1 MASSDLGH
9 NHYPADH
16 HHRPIQEEVDDQP
29 LSRPVSTS
37 SGNSQ
42 FFDDTALYLPATTY
56 SNPGRH
62 SRSKLSISTNLGS
75 RPVKPF
81 YGQLNGPAD
90 EEVSAASPDPHDYYR
105 SLHDPFAAGTVG
117 QNNQHD
123 RVKTPRSTNVS
134 KRKSSL
140 SSVWSNGT
148 PTQNVSRTDIR
159 RPYQASP
166 SSQFREGAPISA
178 RSKASSSSLDRPRQA
193 SFQDLVA
200 RFDKGG
206 GPQSGRTRV
215 ETENGSRN
223 VSPAASFGNSDGSSR
238 NVSLSKKGEPQT
250 RSAASRPSQD
260 SVNSS
265 KYRTSQTT
273 YQSLANRR
281 ESVDLAASRKASR
294 SVTDLG
300 PSHPKAPQRPLFGEV
315 VSSNS
320 STGTFSYGIPQPM
333 LRRCSVDSP
342 MHSPNPMFPMT
353 AVDSDTNL
361 SATSPDAWYRGFN
374 SAFNAG
380 ISSCYY
386 DGTQSQHRRV
396 QSDVSTMQRKM
407 PSGPSQSQN
416 MMQRNSP
423 AEAVN
428 PNAGVSSRRNSQSRI
443 PVRRRHSHASDSAT
457 SAPPSCASTIPA
469 GHAPHQGD
477 LSSTPTL
484 PPDSLQVSGS
494 TGRKANHPRRTD
506 SPNNAP
512 ARGTRSRVAQQ
523 GQKSPLLRANI
534 IAPPPKISPPLRSSR
549 PRIPVSNA
557 STTSSRAKTIE
568 RLSTIQKQ
576 NRDHPSPISR
586 SRRPPELENVD
597 LEARRRK
604 ITQAFNKTIRE
615 NAQKEKVAADRR
627 RRARERAQ
635 VEEAAQ
641 RNDSTRTIRPSDV
654 FRRQSGDKDAEREED
669 EGAEDVFQTPAEEFT
684 TSEKSLK
691 AADYTVSAHRVVDTA
706 KENGDC
712 GEGNDSPTLGRPS
725 IFRSRPG
732 SRSDSPSEAND
743 LPPLS
748 AVTADTDGTLFDN
761 EPQIVQNESGS
772 VSRTV
777 LSQIMNL
784 RDLSP
789 ADSSTMSDN
798 GSEQAEK
805 ESIQIMLRNTT
816 YYDHTESPGQEP
828 ETGNDHQQTFLTED
842 KLDQDDKME
851 CCSTSSWTSSIREH
865 SPVEGLMEPT
875 MENSP
880 DHSMQ
885 RRNRHSPFSTK
896 SNGGGSAG
904 SQSAAEAD
912 AFKSVSRVLE
922 KEFSTTSV
930 NRNHFGDIYQKI
942 LEQSP
947 DLARQG
953 GWDTQRVT
961 QLCLQVMDR
970 GKYERL
976 SKVSSPLK
984 RSQEAT
990 RQVSVSVSAS
1000 ASPRPES
1007 VTPEKYVQGHKY
1019 RASLNNAED
1028 FAFTS
1033 PSIVDWMQFA
1043 AADSPIDDRE
1053 GTAPPL
1059 PPKDSES
1066 SAARDGALTPKA
1078 EHSSGLSSLGLNI
1091 HIRSPSKTSSSPVLT
1106 PPRPPSHSP
1115 PPIPYSSRSIDE
1127 TSASFVQSPS
1137 IYDHTPHSSNLP
1149 PKSFSPQPPTVPRRI
1164 TSLSQMASPYNS
1176 PEALTFS
1183 KESMIAVSGSY
1194 PSLERSS
1201 LERRSLE
1208 RRSLERSSLEQPTLD
1223 SASQRASP
1231 SPEQKRVTRR
1241 KFVIKELVDTEAS
1254 FGRDMSVVDDIYKG
1268 TSSSCLDLSAEDVK
1282 ILFGNSA
1289 EIVKFSIEFLDSL
1302 KQAAK
1307 SVYIMP
1313 KSQRFRSQR
1322 NSRAASA
1329 STLATTGSDD
1339 KAGTETN
1346 QTTDFEKDHRT
1357 DIGEAFRNNL
1367 GAMEKVYTIYLKNH
1381 DAANRKLQSLQQNP
1395 KVEIWLRE
1403 CRQYAADLTNAWD
1416 LDSLLVKPVQRLL
1429 KYPLLLS
1436 QLLESTPDDHPDREA
1451 IKGALRDLT
1460 EISIRIN
1467 DMKKHSELVEQG
1479 LKRNRKESDVRGGIS
1494 KVINRQTEKLKQNVG
1509 VSKVVE
1515 DREYAQVRER
1525 YTENLTRLIL
1535 VREDVRTYMSVA
1547 SRTTQRF
1554 NEFALAVDG
1563 WIDVSHTTYPE
1574 KESRWRQF
1582 GMIVRE
1588 LVAVAIPEHIGAIQ
1602 KVVVDPMTAA
1612 AKMLETLLKDAKGLI
1627 QKRDKKSIDYARWKN
1642 MKDRGEKI
1650 DKKTSDRMEEW
1661 EALNREAKGRMLKLI
1676 DLTSQVVQ
1684 GCLRSYVQ
1692 IQCTW
1697 QMIWQ
1702 RKLAAVVGVSPSDVS
1717 KIAKEWQEDFDYHEA
1732 QALSL
1737 GICNGSLLAE
1747 VVNLVTFATP
1757 ISNFD
1762 GASSPR
1768 QPSWNGAGK
1777 RSFSINSDASPN
1789 FSTEFTPRHS
1799 GSFTASPMAETYD
1812 RASHSLP
1819 ATRMRGVSA
1828 TSGPSTASD
1837 IVLRN
1842 GSTPALNNTT
1852 NQGAPLN
1859 RPSTSAG
1866 SSGHRSP
1873 MPPRLS
1879 LDAPSPTIGTIKL
1892 KSSMTRPDSGSTFY
1906 SANGGHAADSGTFPT
1921 SSNPHTA
1928 TGSTSS
1934 DAFSSALPMSESPFT
1949 MTPPITTASTN
1960 NGEHRI
1966 DVLFL
1971 AASVY
1976 EFNIDRSRREAGF
1989 PYLTYVTGEIF
2000 DVIAERGELWL
2011 ARNQDDPEKQI
2022 GWIWNK
2028 HFAKLTET

>member
-9 NHYPADH
+9 NRYPVDH
-16 HHRPIQEEVDDQP
+16 HHRPKQEEFDDQ
-29 LSRPVSTS
+29 LLTRPVSTS

-56 SNPGRH
+56 TNPGRH
-62 SRSKLSISTNLGS
+62 LRSKLSISTNLGA

-81 YGQLNGPAD
+81 YGQIDGPAD
-90 EEVSAASPDPHDYYR
+90 EEVSEASPDPHEYYR

-123 RVKTPRSTNVS
+123 RVRTARSNNVS
-134 KRKSSL
+134 KPKSSL
-140 SSVWSNGT
+140 SSVRSNGA
-148 PTQNVSRTDIR
+148 PTQNTSRTDIR
-159 RPYQASP
+159 QPYQASP
-166 SSQFREGAPISA
+166 SSQFREGALISA
-178 RSKASSSSLDRPRQA
+178 RSKASLPSLDKPRQA

-200 RFDKGG
+200 RFDRGG
-206 GPQSGRTRV
+206 GSQSVQTKV
-215 ETENGSRN
+215 EIGNGSRN
-223 VSPAASFGNSDGSSR
+223 ISPAASIGNSDGSSR
-238 NVSLSKKGEPQT
+238 NVSLSKKGQTKT
-250 RSAASRPSQD
+250 RSAVHRPSQD

-265 KYRTSQTT
+265 KHKTSQVA
-273 YQSLANRR
+273 YQSPANRR
-281 ESVDLAASRKASR
+281 ESVDLGVSRTASR
-294 SVTDLG
+294 SVTDLR
-300 PSHPKAPQRPLFGEV
+300 PSHPKAPRRPLFGEV
-315 VSSNS
+315 VSSNP
-320 STGTFSYGIPQPM
+320 TKGTFSYGISQPV
-333 LRRCSVDSP
+333 LRRGSVDSP
-342 MHSPNPMFPMT
+342 MHSPNSMFPKS
-353 AVDSDTNL
+353 AVDSEANL

-374 SAFNAG
+374 PTLNAG
-380 ISSCYY
+380 TSGCHY
-386 DGTQSQHRRV
+386 DGTESQHRRA
-396 QSDVSTMQRKM
+396 QSDVSAMQRSM
-407 PSGPSQSQN
+407 QSEPSQIQN
-416 MMQRNSP
+416 MMQRKSP
-423 AEAVN
+423 VEAVN
-428 PNAGVSSRRNSQSRI
+428 PNAGMGSRRNSQSRI

-457 SAPPSCASTIPA
+457 SAPHSRTSTVPT
-469 GHAPHQGD
+469 GHATHQGD
-477 LSSTPTL
+477 LSSTPMS
-484 PPDSLQVSGS
+484 PPDASQASGS
-494 TGRKANHPRRTD
+494 PRRKVDPPRRTD

-512 ARGTRSRVAQQ
+512 ARGSRNRAAQQ
-523 GQKSPLLRANI
+523 DQKSPLLRANI

-549 PRIPVSNA
+549 PRIPLSNA

-568 RLSTIQKQ
+568 RLSTMQKQ
-576 NRDHPSPISR
+576 NRDHPSSIPR
-586 SRRPPELENVD
+586 SRRPPELDNVD

-641 RNDSTRTIRPSDV
+641 RNDSTRTIRPADV
-654 FRRQSGDKDAEREED
+654 FRRQSADKDAGPEEV
-669 EGAEDVFQTPAEEFT
+669 EGGGDVFRTPGEEFT
-684 TSEKSLK
+684 ASEKSLRV
-691 AADYTVSAHRVVDTA
+691 ADYTVSAHRAIDTA
-706 KENGDC
+706 QENGES

-725 IFRSRPG
+725 VFRSRPG

-743 LPPLS
+743 MPPLS

-761 EPQIVQNESGS
+761 EPQIEQTEPSS
-772 VSRTV
+772 VSGTV

-789 ADSSTMSDN
+789 TDSPAMSDN

-816 YYDHTESPGQEP
+816 YYDHTESPSQER
-828 ETGNDHQQTFLTED
+828 ETEHDHQQTFLTED
-842 KLDQDDKME
+842 KLDQDKME
-851 CCSTSSWTSSIREH
+851 QCSSTGSWTSSIRER
-865 SPVEGLMEPT
+865 SSVEGFGEPT
-875 MENSP
+875 VEKSP
-880 DHSMQ
+880 DHSIQ

-896 SNGGGSAG
+896 SNRGGSVG

-912 AFKSVSRVLE
+912 AYKSVSRVLE
-922 KEFSTTSV
+922 KEYSTTSV

-961 QLCLQVMDR
+961 QLCLQEIDR
-970 GKYERL
+970 SKYERL
-976 SKVSSPLK
+976 SKVSSPFK
-984 RSQEAT
+984 RSQET
-990 RQVSVSVSAS
+990 SDQVS
-1000 ASPRPES
+1000 ASPRPDS
-1007 VTPEKYVQGHKY
+1007 VAPEKYVQGHKY

-1043 AADSPIDDRE
+1043 AADSPTEDRE

-1059 PPKDSES
+1059 PPKDSKAS
-1066 SAARDGALTPKA
+1066 SARDGALTPKA
-1078 EHSSGLSSLGLNI
+1078 EHNSELSSVGLNI
-1091 HIRSPSKTSSSPVLT
+1091 HIRSPTKTAVSPT
-1106 PPRPPSHSP
+1106 PPPLRPPSHSP
-1115 PPIPYSSRSIDE
+1115 PPVPYLSRSIDE
-1127 TSASFVQSPS
+1127 SSAAFGQSPS
-1137 IYDHTPHSSNLP
+1137 IYDDTPHSSNFP
-1149 PKSFSPQPPTVPRRI
+1149 HKSLSPQHPPVPRRI
-1164 TSLSQMASPYNS
+1164 TSLSRMASPYNF
-1176 PEALTFS
+1176 PEGLPSSS
-1183 KESMIAVSGSY
+1183 KDSMIATSGSY
-1194 PSLERSS
+1194 PSERPS
-1201 LERRSLE
+1201 LERPNLERPSLE
-1208 RRSLERSSLEQPTLD
+1208 EPTLD
-1223 SASQRASP
+1223 LASQRASP
-1231 SPEQKRVTRR
+1231 SPEQKRVIRR
-1241 KFVIKELVDTEAS
+1241 KHVIKELVDTEAS

-1289 EIVKFSIEFLDSL
+1289 QIVKFSIDFLDSL

-1313 KSQRFRSQR
+1313 KSQRFQSQR
-1322 NSRAASA
+1322 ASRAASA
-1329 STLATTGSDD
+1329 STLATTTSDD
-1339 KAGTETN
+1339 QAGTETD
-1346 QTTDFEKDHRT
+1346 QPTEFEKDHRT
-1357 DIGEAFRNNL
+1357 HIGEAFKKNL
-1367 GAMEKVYTIYLKNH
+1367 GAMEKVYTVYLKNH
-1381 DAANRKLQSLQQNP
+1381 DAANRKLQSLQQSAT
-1395 KVEIWLRE
+1395 VEIWLKE

-1429 KYPLLLS
+1429 KYPLLIG

-1451 IKGALRDLT
+1451 IKDALRELT
-1460 EISIRIN
+1460 EISVRIN
-1467 DMKKHSELVEQG
+1467 EMKKHSELVEQG

-1515 DREYAQVRER
+1515 DREYAQVRDR
-1525 YTENLTRLIL
+1525 YAENLAHLIV
-1535 VREDVRTYMSVA
+1535 VREDVRTYMGVA

-1554 NEFALAVDG
+1554 NELALAVDG
-1563 WIDVSHTTYPE
+1563 WIDVGHTNYPE

-1588 LVAVAIPEHIGAIQ
+1588 LVTVAIPEHIGAIQ

-1612 AKMLETLLKDAKGLI
+1612 AKMLETLSKDPKGLI

-1661 EALNREAKGRMLKLI
+1661 EALNREAKDRMLKLI
-1676 DLTSQVVQ
+1676 DLTGHLAQ

-1692 IQCTW
+1692 IQRTW

-1702 RKLAAVVGVSPSDVS
+1702 RKLAAVVGVSTPDVS

-1737 GICNGSLLAE
+1737 GICNGSLVSE

-1819 ATRMRGVSA
+1819 APRMRGVSA
-1828 TSGPSTASD
+1828 ASGPSTLSEI
-1837 IVLRN
+1837 IVRN
-1842 GSTPALNNTT
+1842 GSTTALNNTA
-1852 NQGAPLN
+1852 NQGASIN

-1879 LDAPSPTIGTIKL
+1879 LDAPSPTIGVIKP
-1892 KSSMTRPDSGSTFY
+1892 KTTTARPDSGSTFY
-1906 SANGGHAADSGTFPT
+1906 SANGGRAPGSETLSP
-1921 SSNPHTA
+1921 SPIPHT
-1928 TGSTSS
+1928 TTDSITS
-1934 DAFSSALPMSESPFT
+1934 DVFSSALPMSESPFT
-1949 MTPPITTASTN
+1949 ATPSTTTTSTN
-1960 NGEHRI
+1960 NEDRRI

>member
-1 MASSDLGH
+1 M
-9 NHYPADH
+9 
-16 HHRPIQEEVDDQP
+16 
-29 LSRPVSTS
+29 
-37 SGNSQ
+37 
-42 FFDDTALYLPATTY
+42 F
-56 SNPGRH
+56 
-62 SRSKLSISTNLGS
+62 SRS
-75 RPVKPF
+75 
-81 YGQLNGPAD
+81 
-90 EEVSAASPDPHDYYR
+90 
-105 SLHDPFAAGTVG
+105 
-117 QNNQHD
+117 
-123 RVKTPRSTNVS
+123 
-134 KRKSSL
+134 
-140 SSVWSNGT
+140 
-148 PTQNVSRTDIR
+148 
-159 RPYQASP
+159 
-166 SSQFREGAPISA
+166 
-178 RSKASSSSLDRPRQA
+178 
-193 SFQDLVA
+193 
-200 RFDKGG
+200 
-206 GPQSGRTRV
+206 
-215 ETENGSRN
+215 
-223 VSPAASFGNSDGSSR
+223 
-238 NVSLSKKGEPQT
+238 
-250 RSAASRPSQD
+250 
-260 SVNSS
+260 
-265 KYRTSQTT
+265 
-273 YQSLANRR
+273 
-281 ESVDLAASRKASR
+281 
-294 SVTDLG
+294 
-300 PSHPKAPQRPLFGEV
+300 
-315 VSSNS
+315 
-320 STGTFSYGIPQPM
+320 
-333 LRRCSVDSP
+333 
-342 MHSPNPMFPMT
+342 
-353 AVDSDTNL
+353 AVDSDANL

-374 SAFNAG
+374 PALNAG
-380 ISSCYY
+380 ASGCQY
-386 DGTQSQHRRV
+386 DGTESQHRRA
-396 QSDVSTMQRKM
+396 QSDVSAMQRSM
-407 PSGPSQSQN
+407 QSGPSQIQN
-416 MMQRNSP
+416 MMQGNLP

-428 PNAGVSSRRNSQSRI
+428 PNAGVGSRRNSQSRI

-457 SAPPSCASTIPA
+457 SAPHSRTSAIPA
-469 GHAPHQGD
+469 GHATHQGD
-477 LSSTPTL
+477 LSSTPMS
-484 PPDSLQVSGS
+484 PPDSSQASGS
-494 TGRKANHPRRTD
+494 PRRKVTSPRRTD
-506 SPNNAP
+506 SPSNAP
-512 ARGTRSRVAQQ
+512 ARGTRNRAAQQ

-576 NRDHPSPISR
+576 NRDHPSSISR
-586 SRRPPELENVD
+586 SRRPPELDNVD

-641 RNDSTRTIRPSDV
+641 RNDSTRTIRPADV
-654 FRRQSGDKDAEREED
+654 FRRQSADKDAGPEED
-669 EGAEDVFQTPAEEFT
+669 EGGGDVFRTPGEEFT
-684 TSEKSLK
+684 ASEKSLRV
-691 AADYTVSAHRVVDTA
+691 ADHSVSAHRVIDTA
-706 KENGDC
+706 QENGES

-725 IFRSRPG
+725 VLLSRPG

-761 EPQIVQNESGS
+761 EPQIEQTEPGS
-772 VSRTV
+772 VHGTV

-784 RDLSP
+784 RDSSP
-789 ADSSTMSDN
+789 ADSPAMSDN

-828 ETGNDHQQTFLTED
+828 ETEHDHQQTFLTED
-842 KLDQDDKME
+842 KLDQDKME
-851 CCSTSSWTSSIREH
+851 QCSSTSSWTSSIRER
-865 SPVEGLMEPT
+865 SSVEGLVEPT
-875 MENSP
+875 VEKSP
-880 DHSMQ
+880 DHSIQ
-885 RRNRHSPFSTK
+885 RRNRHSPLSTK
-896 SNGGGSAG
+896 SNRGGSAG

-912 AFKSVSRVLE
+912 AYKSVSRVLE
-922 KEFSTTSV
+922 KEYSTTSV

-961 QLCLQVMDR
+961 QLCLQEIDR
-970 GKYERL
+970 SKYERL
-976 SKVSSPLK
+976 SKVSSPFK
-984 RSQEAT
+984 RSQET
-990 RQVSVSVSAS
+990 THQVS

-1043 AADSPIDDRE
+1043 AADSPTEDRE

-1059 PPKDSES
+1059 PPKDSKTS
-1066 SAARDGALTPKA
+1066 FARDGALTPKA
-1078 EHSSGLSSLGLNI
+1078 EHSSELSSVGLNI
-1091 HIRSPSKTSSSPVLT
+1091 HIRSPTKTPLSPT
-1106 PPRPPSHSP
+1106 PPPPRPPSHSP
-1115 PPIPYSSRSIDE
+1115 PPVPYLSRSIDE
-1127 TSASFVQSPS
+1127 SSATFVQSPS
-1137 IYDHTPHSSNLP
+1137 VYDNTPHSSNFP
-1149 PKSFSPQPPTVPRRI
+1149 HKSFSPQPPPVPRRV
-1164 TSLSQMASPYNS
+1164 TSLSRMASPYNF
-1176 PEALTFS
+1176 PEGLLSSS
-1183 KESMIAVSGSY
+1183 KDSMIATSGSY
-1194 PSLERSS
+1194 PSLERPS
-1201 LERRSLE
+1201 LERPSLE
-1208 RRSLERSSLEQPTLD
+1208 EPTLD

-1231 SPEQKRVTRR
+1231 SPEQKRVIRR
-1241 KFVIKELVDTEAS
+1241 KHVIKELVDTEAS

-1289 EIVKFSIEFLDSL
+1289 QLVKFSIDFLDSL

-1313 KSQRFRSQR
+1313 KSQRFQSQR
-1322 NSRAASA
+1322 ASRAASA
-1329 STLATTGSDD
+1329 STLATTASDD
-1339 KAGTETN
+1339 QAGTEIG
-1346 QTTDFEKDHRT
+1346 QTTEFEKDHRT
-1357 DIGEAFRNNL
+1357 HIGEAFKNNL
-1367 GAMEKVYTIYLKNH
+1367 GAMEKVYTVYLKNH
-1381 DAANRKLQSLQQNP
+1381 DAANRKLQSLQQSP
-1395 KVEIWLRE
+1395 TVEIWLKE

-1429 KYPLLLS
+1429 KYPLLLG

-1451 IKGALRDLT
+1451 IKDALRELT
-1460 EISIRIN
+1460 EISVRIN

-1525 YTENLTRLIL
+1525 YTENLAHLIL
-1535 VREDVRTYMSVA
+1535 VREDVRTYMNVA

-1554 NEFALAVDG
+1554 NELALAIDG
-1563 WIDVSHTTYPE
+1563 WIDVGHTNYPE

-1588 LVAVAIPEHIGAIQ
+1588 LVTVAIPEHIGAIQ

-1612 AKMLETLLKDAKGLI
+1612 AKMLETLSKDPKGLI

-1676 DLTSQVVQ
+1676 DLTSHLAQ

-1692 IQCTW
+1692 IQRTW

-1702 RKLAAVVGVSPSDVS
+1702 RKLAAVVGVSTPDIS
-1717 KIAKEWQEDFDYHEA
+1717 KIAKEWREDFDYPEA
-1732 QALSL
+1732 QALSM

-1789 FSTEFTPRHS
+1789 FSIEFTPRHS

-1819 ATRMRGVSA
+1819 ANRMRGVSA
-1828 TSGPSTASD
+1828 ASGPSTVSD
-1837 IVLRN
+1837 IVFRN
-1842 GSTPALNNTT
+1842 GSTTALNNTT
-1852 NQGAPLN
+1852 NQGASNN

-1879 LDAPSPTIGTIKL
+1879 LDAPSPTIGIIKPN
-1892 KSSMTRPDSGSTFY
+1892 TTTARPDSGSTFY
-1906 SANGGHAADSGTFPT
+1906 SANGGRAPGSETLSLSPIPRT
-1921 SSNPHTA
+1921 T
-1928 TGSTSS
+1928 TGSTTS
-1934 DAFSSALPMSESPFT
+1934 DVFSSALPMSESPFT
-1949 MTPPITTASTN
+1949 ATPSTTTTSTN
-1960 NGEHRI
+1960 NEDRRI